1 MKKTLLRNLIIA
13 ILVIIII
20 FSTMTRTYAI
30 GVINSVELADLSLS
44 NSADDKSSNIGS
56 STATSLLAGLE
67 EASSDLKNMVSITS
81 NGYELQ
87 GNYALRIIQALEKAS
102 VDTYAFGFRDEDY
115 DIKANDNTSQ
125 TYTPDSQLK
134 NVLDKYIRTELKNM
148 LPNIGSYAHTAIN
161 GNVKIKR
168 YTSKFG
174 RYNASNSGGT
184 SQENGMDF
192 GEGITLEYVP
202 YATLKKYSEL
212 TARSYAETQKY
223 LKYFSINPQ
232 GMKLCILVSEENYV
246 WDYDNITPNRAIDDS
261 GTKDP
266 AGVELLPDDYATAT
280 RVESTFKI
288 KEYEYLNL
296 LEQTATPVNYFLAM
310 QMISQNEDFMNELLD
325 KCNSDSKIEIGFLE
339 STETD
344 FIHYNYGTDAKDVIR
359 GGKLST
365 YQVDTWNRWDC
376 CKDIT
381 TTTTDSEGN
390 VTSHTEEK
398 PHSGKELV
406 NKQIG
411 DYIGNED
418 EVYATC
424 LKYAGYELK
433 DFLNVKIKN
442 TGDLYLIRAETWNM
456 NYQLKPKVGGIERP
470 FKKLNSVKKID
481 IKPDPVPY
489 VERLEPYEERRIG
502 RHNCDANHYSNLYE
516 WKNTHFYIYEGK
528 AEWTNKYNI
537 YTVIDGEYK
546 TDFIIG
552 LIKKYPQ
559 VQNNF
564 TSAASLL
571 FSLLEQNGNTQELER
586 FMRTVITQV
595 TGNQYLTENTQNLN
609 YDFAVGLSE
618 DSMYSFNI
626 NSNDTSATPKSYKVD
641 TDSSASS
648 SNGPKMSGGS
658 GKTKWTLS
666 KLTTI
671 KTTDQDGEFISNRQ
685 YYYFKQGTGTNIC
698 GRASLAICLSGL
710 GIKNPSTG
718 QPYTPT
724 EISPNNTNAWFS
736 WMSSVG
742 ATGVRYTNNLK
753 AKLIEQLSTGNPAI
767 VHIKANS
774 DPSNIY
780 NTKGGHFIAVVGL
793 KNEGDALAYV
803 LDPGSS
809 RATRTEN
816 YININKI
823 LAYAD
828 EVRTVKLK

>member
-310 QMISQNEDFMNELLD
+310 QMISQDENFMNELLD

-339 STETD
+339 STETN
-344 FIHYNYGTDAKDVIR
+344 FVHYNYGTDEKDVVR

-376 CKDIT
+376 CKDTT

-390 VTSHTEEK
+390 IVTNTEHE
-398 PHSGKELV
+398 PHSGRDIVDKKLG
-406 NKQIG
+406 N
-411 DYIGNED
+411 YIGNED

-552 LIKKYPQ
+552 LIKNIHKFKIISHQ
-559 VQNNF
+559 
-564 TSAASLL
+564 LL
-571 FSLLEQNGNTQELER
+571 
-586 FMRTVITQV
+586 V
-595 TGNQYLTENTQNLN
+595 
-609 YDFAVGLSE
+609 
-618 DSMYSFNI
+618 
-626 NSNDTSATPKSYKVD
+626 
-641 TDSSASS
+641 
-648 SNGPKMSGGS
+648 
-658 GKTKWTLS
+658 
-666 KLTTI
+666 
-671 KTTDQDGEFISNRQ
+671 
-685 YYYFKQGTGTNIC
+685 YYFLYWSKMEIH
-698 GRASLAICLSGL
+698 
-710 GIKNPSTG
+710 KN
-718 QPYTPT
+718 
-724 EISPNNTNAWFS
+724 
-736 WMSSVG
+736 
-742 ATGVRYTNNLK
+742 
-753 AKLIEQLSTGNPAI
+753 
-767 VHIKANS
+767 
-774 DPSNIY
+774 
-780 NTKGGHFIAVVGL
+780 
-793 KNEGDALAYV
+793 
-803 LDPGSS
+803 
-809 RATRTEN
+809 
-816 YININKI
+816 
-823 LAYAD
+823 
-828 EVRTVKLK
+828 